1 MTEEVKVEDTGSEG
15 TPQFNEVEQKA
26 LEMGW
31 RSKDNFDGPEDEFI
45 DAKEFVRRQPL
56 FDKISHQSREI
67 KEVRKALE
75 ALKTHYTTVRETEY
89 ERAISALKKER
100 EVAIAEGDGPRFT
113 ALDEEIKGVEKQAD
127 AIKEIKEKPLVDT
140 PTEHPEFTSW
150 KNQNRWYETTGY
162 MRKFADDLGTELAQK
177 GLPPAEVLKQV
188 SQAVKKEF
196 PQKFV
201 NPNKADA
208 PFTNSGASGSRG
220 GSTSVES
227 SLTEQER
234 NIMNTLV
241 RSGTITKEKYLA
253 DLKAI
258 KERS

>member
-1 MTEEVKVEDTGSEG
+1 MSEELSNEQGEQEVSQVTEI
-15 TPQFNEVEQKA
+15 EQKA

-31 RSKDNFDGPEDEFI
+31 RPKEEFDGNEAEFI

-75 ALKTHYTTVRETEY
+75 ALKTHYTTVRESEY
-89 ERAISALKKER
+89 ERALASLKTARKTALSD
-100 EVAIAEGDGPRFT
+100 GDGDKFDQ
-113 ALDEEIKGVEKQAD
+113 LDDEIKIVEKQVES
-127 AIKEIKEKPLVDT
+127 IKAVKEAPIVQESN
-140 PTEHPEFTSW
+140 EHPEFTSW
-150 KNQNRWYETTGY
+150 KNQNRWYESTGY
-162 MRKFADDLGTELAQK
+162 MRKFADDFGTELAAR
-177 GLPPAEVLKQV
+177 GVPPSEVLKQV
-188 SQAVKKEF
+188 AQAVKKEF
-196 PQKFV
+196 PSKFV
-201 NPNKADA
+201 NANKENAA
-208 PFTNSGASGSRG
+208 PVNSGASGSGQRSASIE
-220 GSTSVES
+220 GSLS
-227 SLTEQER
+227 EQER

>member
-1 MTEEVKVEDTGSEG
+1 MSEELKVEQTEQEVSQVSEI
-15 TPQFNEVEQKA
+15 EQKA

-31 RSKDNFDGPEDEFI
+31 RPKEEFDGDETEFI

-75 ALKTHYTTVRETEY
+75 ALKTHYTTVRESEY
-89 ERAISALKKER
+89 ERALTSLKQARKTALSD
-100 EVAIAEGDGPRFT
+100 GDGDRFD
-113 ALDEEIKGVEKQAD
+113 ALDDEIKVVEKQVES
-127 AIKEIKEKPLVDT
+127 IKAVKDT
-140 PTEHPEFTSW
+140 QIVQDSQEHPEFTSW
-150 KNQNRWYETTGY
+150 KNQNRWYESTGY
-162 MRKFADDLGTELAQK
+162 MRKFADDFGTELAAR
-177 GLPPAEVLKQV
+177 GVPPAEVLKQV
-188 SQAVKKEF
+188 AQAVRKEF
-196 PQKFV
+196 PGKFS
-201 NPNKADA
+201 NPNKENAA
-208 PFTNSGASGSRG
+208 PVNSGASGGNQRSASIEG
-220 GSTSVES
+220 

-234 NIMNTLV
+234 TIMNTLV